1 MAGVVHIPWYATGF
15 RADKL
20 EAALAGI
27 APVALRY
34 GARSYQVHRFRDD
47 RYKFLQTAEFESKLD
62 FERYWNGP
70 EFIDFRVLCSSWYQ
84 VPVTLRLDR
93 SRRRRH
99 ARARGGRA
107 RLARPR
113 GRRAHRRPRGL
124 TRVAARRSATCAR
137 ASARCPSACAPATGG

>member
-15 RADKL
+15 RADRL

-47 RYKFLQTAEFESKLD
+47 RYKFLQTAEFDTKLD

-70 EFIDFRVLCSSWYQ
+70 EFIDFRVLASSWYQ
-84 VPVTLRLDR
+84 VPVLYGWSDLVVAG
-93 SRRRRH
+93 H
-99 ARARGGRA
+99 ARARGGARTRRA
-107 RLARPR
+107 ASRTPRPPATSR
-113 GRRAHRRPRGL
+113 ADAGRR
-124 TRVAARRSATCAR
+124 
-137 ASARCPSACAPATGG
+137 